1 MLHLRSDKG
10 LELKTSTL
18 CGGHVSMIISNYL
31 AIAPTDS
38 APQFFQPTAGFGVIF
53 QRFLH
58 LTGER
63 RQALGELETRV
74 TRERRS
80 AKKYCAPHLA
90 RDSHCA
96 LASCLPQ
103 FDWKTRKNYACS
115 ADWSFFTPLI
125 QAWAVSSF
133 TCMGKY
139 ESKDKYENS
148 TLLN

>member
-80 AKKYCAPHLA
+80 AKKFPLLTLRVTRITRSPRACLSLTEKRERITPA
-90 RDSHCA
+90 RQTGVFYPFNTSM
-96 LASCLPQ
+96 SCVVFYL
-103 FDWKTRKNYACS
+103 Y
-115 ADWSFFTPLI
+115 
-125 QAWAVSSF
+125 
-133 TCMGKY
+133 G
-139 ESKDKYENS
+139 
-148 TLLN
+148 

>member
-80 AKKYCAPHLA
+80 AKKFFRSSPCAWLA
-90 RDSHCA
+90 LRA
-96 LASCLPQ
+96 RLVLASVWL
-103 FDWKTRKNYACS
+103 KNAKELRLLGRLE
-115 ADWSFFTPLI
+115 FFTPLI

>member
-74 TRERRS
+74 VRGGARKNIALLTLRVTRIARSPRACLSLTEKRERIT
-80 AKKYCAPHLA
+80 PA
-90 RDSHCA
+90 RQTGVFYPFNTSMCCVVFY
-96 LASCLPQ
+96 L
-103 FDWKTRKNYACS
+103 Y
-115 ADWSFFTPLI
+115 
-125 QAWAVSSF
+125 
-133 TCMGKY
+133 G
-139 ESKDKYENS
+139 
-148 TLLN
+148 

>member
-80 AKKYCAPHLA
+80 AKKILRSSPCAWLA
-90 RDSHCA
+90 LRA
-96 LASCLPQ
+96 RLVLASVWL
-103 FDWKTRKNYACS
+103 KNTKELRLLGRLE
-115 ADWSFFTPLI
+115 FFTPLI

>member
-1 MLHLRSDKG
+1 
-10 LELKTSTL
+10 
-18 CGGHVSMIISNYL
+18 MIISNYL

-63 RQALGELETRV
+63 RQALGELETHV

-103 FDWKTRKNYACS
+103 FD
-115 ADWSFFTPLI
+115 
-125 QAWAVSSF
+125 
-133 TCMGKY
+133 
-139 ESKDKYENS
+139 
-148 TLLN
+148 